1 MGTTHARALWW
12 ERVLF
17 TRGLNAGQGGRNGG
31 SKDMGRILGT
41 LKGFVLVLRA
51 KMALREEQVED
62 RKGSSFIAWV
72 VGLRDTQGRRL

>member
-31 SKDMGRILGT
+31 SKDVGRILGT

-51 KMALREEQVED
+51 KMALREE
-62 RKGSSFIAWV
+62 
-72 VGLRDTQGRRL
+72 